1 VRLFDEWHLEVY
13 VPIDLP
19 TEVAERLAGDVEA
32 AVRQVADDLTARFR
46 VAHQLRDLEF
56 RASQ

>member
-1 VRLFDEWHLEVY
+1 MRLFDEWHLEIY
-13 VPIDLP
+13 VSTDL
-19 TEVAERLAGDVEA
+19 TSEVAERLAGDVEA